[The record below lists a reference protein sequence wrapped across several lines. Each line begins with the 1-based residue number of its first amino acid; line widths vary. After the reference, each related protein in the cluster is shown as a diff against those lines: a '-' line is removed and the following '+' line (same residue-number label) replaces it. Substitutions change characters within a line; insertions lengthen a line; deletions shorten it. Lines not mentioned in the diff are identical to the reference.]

1 MNSILVSKLKHL
13 SAALT
18 LVAFVAVASLGHL
31 AAQSTVTL
39 PMKVDGDISG
49 LGVELTSVQKTGD
62 TITIRFK
69 YINSSDKSIFMRGQI
84 GGQVDEKIYYVDAKN
99 KKKYLV
105 IRDTEN
111 KALASEM
118 HELNLKAGETKGCW
132 AKFPAPP
139 SDVTAISVYIPGAP
153 PFENIPITQ

>member
-18 LVAFVAVASLGHL
+18 LVAFVALAPLGRL
-31 AAQSTVTL
+31 TAQSTVTL
-39 PMKVDGDISG
+39 QMKVDGDISG

-62 TITIRFK
+62 TITVRFK
-69 YINSSDKSIFMRGQI
+69 YINSSDKGIFMRGQI

-111 KALASEM
+111 KALASAM
-118 HELNLKAGETKGCW
+118 HELDLKAGETKGCW

-153 PFENIPITQ
+153 PFENITVAQ